1 MNTELLKPSD
11 GEIIRQV
18 IDGNLDAF
26 ESIMT
31 RYKDVVLKIVKS
43 HVPYGE
49 IEETT
54 QNAFIRVYQALPSYR
69 GEGGFKQW
77 LSSITVRTCYDYWRK
92 AYRSREIPMS
102 ALSEK
107 HEKWLEGVIS
117 DKSEISIKDKGAQ
130 REARELLD
138 WALSKVS
145 AEDRILLELIY
156 LEGLSGKEA
165 ADLLGW
171 TVASVKIRSFRAR
184 KKLNKLL
191 SEVMER

>member
-1 MNTELLKPSD
+1 MNTEPLNPSD

-54 QNAFIRVYQALPSYR
+54 QDVFIRVYQALPSYR

-107 HEKWLEGVIS
+107 HQKWLEEVIS
-117 DKSEISIKDKGAQ
+117 DRSEISIKDKGAQ
-130 REARELLD
+130 KEARELLD
-138 WALSKVS
+138 WALAKVS